1 MKRVYILCSL
11 AAFLVGAM
19 SVDANITGAYI
30 GLDMLYSA
38 SPLFSFTAFA
48 VSFAFYV
55 AGTHHL
61 MMGRV

>member
-1 MKRVYILCSL
+1 MKRVYIMCSL